1 MRSVSDVFWF
11 WEKRF
16 VSGRICKV
24 ATDEVAQ
31 NQRKFNR
38 FFQER
43 VRIQLWKGENY
54 LGSSPMAPS
63 NDHLPGRK
71 NFEKG
76 RSTSG
81 RTLGRPWR
89 GDLSYSKKQTG
100 NFINHVMFQ
109 VKKKKFKNPHFVVG
123 VVCGLI
129 LTLMS
134 KRSENWGE
142 QSVGKTIKK
151 NSFFCQFETIQCVQV
166 CFCLY
171 IR

>member
-11 WEKRF
+11 WEKSF

-38 FFQER
+38 YFQER

-81 RTLGRPWR
+81 RTLGRPCR
-89 GDLSYSKKQTG
+89 GDLSYSKNQTG

-109 VKKKKFKNPHFVVG
+109 VKKVKFKKPTFRG
-123 VVCGLI
+123 WSRM
-129 LTLMS
+129 LTNSYSHVQEIRKLGRTIS
-134 KRSENWGE
+134 RENNSERSLFSVNLRPFSGEKKR
-142 QSVGKTIKK
+142 
-151 NSFFCQFETIQCVQV
+151 
-166 CFCLY
+166 
-171 IR
+171 